1 MTGQDKCDLVHVRAA
16 KLVRADRKREIV
28 GIIPSECQWVSR
40 MRKRSSPQKIIRTMP
55 KKTCSPLLVLDLVS
69 WDRQHLRYLDLSNVS
84 GCGFHFPFS
93 QF

>member
-40 MRKRSSPQKIIRTMP
+40 MRKR
-55 KKTCSPLLVLDLVS
+55 
-69 WDRQHLRYLDLSNVS
+69 
-84 GCGFHFPFS
+84 
-93 QF
+93 